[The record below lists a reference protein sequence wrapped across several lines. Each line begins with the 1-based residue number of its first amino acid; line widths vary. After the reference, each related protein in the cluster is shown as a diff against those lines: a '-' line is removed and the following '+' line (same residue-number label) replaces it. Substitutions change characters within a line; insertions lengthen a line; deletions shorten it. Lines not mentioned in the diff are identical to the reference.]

1 MNEEGEQRI
10 PSEKHSTFSETDC
23 LSIIKS
29 APGLEFWQD
38 QNYPPINTNE
48 SSLTNLT
55 EDKQKKVIDKIEGL
69 NTYLSFPAY
78 VDGFENH
85 DQRREWR
92 QEKIDEVKQ
101 THGQEAAD
109 KLASFMHQNK
119 VSTNA
124 IAVAL
129 ANIDYIA
136 ITTGR
141 RVPEENKM
149 QLMATR
155 DILRADGGVRWDKMN
170 AQDKLATAADFA
182 DNISTAL
189 KKMFS
194 TE

>member
-1 MNEEGEQRI
+1 MNEEGEQR
-10 PSEKHSTFSETDC
+10 SQNEKHNTFSETDC
-23 LSIIKS
+23 LAIIKS

-38 QNYPPINTNE
+38 QNYPAISTNE
-48 SSLTNLT
+48 SSLTNLA
-55 EDKQKKVIDKIEGL
+55 EDKQKKVMDKIEGL
-69 NTYLSFPAY
+69 NRYLSFPAY

-92 QEKIDEVKQ
+92 QEKIDEVKLA
-101 THGQEAAD
+101 HGQDAAD

-136 ITTGR
+136 MITGKTI
-141 RVPEENKM
+141 PEENKM

-182 DNISTAL
+182 DNISNAL
-189 KKMFS
+189 HKMF
-194 TE
+194 